1 MILIVVLMEAEADP
15 NTKYQ
20 KAFYGIFLNIPC
32 EVYFH

>member
-1 MILIVVLMEAEADP
+1 MILIVVLMEAESDP